1 MPDSDLLR
9 VRAAWE
15 ELRPLLLVGPCRA
28 CECLHGLLAELRL
41 ALEELPET
49 AEQAALLDA
58 VRGVKRPAELQGCL
72 GCQPCGPGT
81 LLAEFY
87 RAEAKTNP

>member
-1 MPDSDLLR
+1 MTLVR
-9 VRAAWE
+9 VRATWE
-15 ELRPLLLVGPCRA
+15 ELRPLLLTGTCRD

-49 AEQAALLDA
+49 PEAAALLDA
-58 VRGVKRPAELQGCL
+58 LRRVKRPAELHACL

-87 RAEAKTNP
+87 GAEAKTNS